1 MIKALNLNSPYKVF
15 LNSDNHTY
23 HFVTQNGIKYITY
36 FTDADEYF
44 DNFELKSNIYVF
56 GFDRSRVNEN
66 SNVYDESIKVT
77 IIAIIKNFFKNKQN
91 VLIFVA
97 DINEDKHRARHRL
110 FNNWKNEFDNLSEFE
125 KYDVEIVT
133 EGEIFYASMI
143 IDKNNPN
150 KSDYKK
156 HFFDESSNLN
166 K

>member
-56 GFDRSRVNEN
+56 VFDRSRVNEN

-125 KYDVEIVT
+125 KY
-133 EGEIFYASMI
+133 GSMLFCMG
-143 IDKNNPN
+143 NN
-150 KSDYKK
+150 KSGSKPCNHGYFIFKLFHPFGVYD
-156 HFFDESSNLN
+156 F
-166 K
+166 